1 MPNVKLV
8 QGRGQ
13 YQNQNAYRTINMA
26 FVPYFPETQRYRMHL
41 DSQFSGNRGGYFSV
55 RPKPYAG
62 PSESKLPWQIRMDSY
77 DAKGTGRLS
86 TLNTYSRKDKAVDS
100 SQNLPLQAES
110 SMLGQELTS
119 LLSANNGRVGRQHD
133 INNANELELA
143 MLGREIENFLNVGVS
158 QNISPSSQH
167 REGALSTQTLDL
179 YFNENLGI
187 ASAMESLTT
196 PDEVNRSLGIEV
208 TTSDNKRLGKLKEA
222 AGSLN
227 PALDYHLILGS
238 KSIAETVF
246 NNHAKK
252 EINDLNKAIQS
263 KLIGPAKREHGRSH
277 VPLGAS
283 ATDDQRLLETARSRF
298 NMGAGGS
305 MDSFARRLL
314 SRHSEVLQDNIF
326 SNMTKDSFMEQVP
339 IGEHYQGI
347 ATIRGHVVNINGTRM
362 PQFEIV
368 NTHVVH
374 GSTLSEAVR
383 AQATRDIAKSQRRSF
398 TLATSSIHVDA
409 VNDAYRLT
417 ARENLLGT
425 FQDASYQIDSIYG
438 LSLYVGKAQG
448 LKGSMGLTT
457 PEIAEGLRIQI
468 SEMFNGKDVQQELSN
483 FYAKMM
489 ERSNRLTEQ
498 WKSAVPTGE
507 HGASIADEWTYG
519 DLRGNP
525 HKKYLGIW
533 SARGQDT
540 WRDGGDTGYNVSISP
555 FLTTRRE
562 GTVRFK

>member
-1 MPNVKLV
+1 
-8 QGRGQ
+8 
-13 YQNQNAYRTINMA
+13 
-26 FVPYFPETQRYRMHL
+26 
-41 DSQFSGNRGGYFSV
+41 
-55 RPKPYAG
+55 
-62 PSESKLPWQIRMDSY
+62 
-77 DAKGTGRLS
+77 
-86 TLNTYSRKDKAVDS
+86 
-100 SQNLPLQAES
+100 
-110 SMLGQELTS
+110 
-119 LLSANNGRVGRQHD
+119 
-133 INNANELELA
+133 
-143 MLGREIENFLNVGVS
+143 
-158 QNISPSSQH
+158 
-167 REGALSTQTLDL
+167 
-179 YFNENLGI
+179 
-187 ASAMESLTT
+187 MESLTT
-196 PDEVNRSLGIEV
+196 PDEVNRSLGVEV
-208 TTSDNKRLGKLKEA
+208 TTADNKRLGKIKEEV
-222 AGSLN
+222 GSIN
-227 PALDYHLILGS
+227 NA
-238 KSIAETVF
+238 KTVF

-277 VPLGAS
+277 VPLGVS

-305 MDSFARRLL
+305 LDSFARRLL

-326 SNMTKDSFMEQVP
+326 STMTKDAFMEQVP
-339 IGEHYQGI
+339 LGEHFQGI
-347 ATIRGHVVNINGTRM
+347 ATIRGYVVDINGTRM

-368 NTHVVH
+368 NTHVLT
-374 GSTLSEAVR
+374 GSSLSEAVR
-383 AQATRDIAKSQRRSF
+383 VQATQDIAKSQRKSF

-498 WKSAVPTGE
+498 WKSKVPTGK

-519 DLRGNP
+519 DLQGNP

-533 SARGQDT
+533 GARGQDT
-540 WRDGGDTGYNVSISP
+540 WKDGGSVGQNVSISP